1 MASREFL
8 KILQSARFGDVS
20 AQQNLASAYL
30 TGAFNTPIQPA
41 NSLVWLEK
49 SYFSITNQ
57 LVTDIKPDDVYDLDF
72 SGSLAPV
79 VSLLSTIP
87 LANTVGSPAFPFGWK
102 LFWKLAVAL
111 PSTVSKDSL
120 LSASS
125 SISQAVLNARWQ
137 LIQFLLS
144 PEYADEQTRLQVWL
158 ASTDIAEMDFMP
170 AADLPSLQLVCKSYL
185 QSLAETESGFTQAAK
200 ELLLRLQP
208 KDETLSGLWS
218 QWLASG
224 KQDHLLEAA
233 EMGLTIARLTLGLQ
247 LAQLDAVSTSTPVAA
262 EVDTG
267 RSNAS
272 LKKAVYWL
280 ELAAKDGDRDAWFT
294 LGEIYRRPQFSGY
307 NATESDR
314 CFDRAADLGHAQAQ
328 FRKGA
333 NLWRKREKLDEKV
346 KGLQASYW
354 VWQAQQQGVHEA
366 RDLLAKILES
376 CPKPAVND
384 WHDLALLAE
393 QAINRHAEY
402 KIEYEWLLVCH
413 RLVIANQ
420 FHFSKAELLLADIAQ
435 LQHEHCVVVD
445 IRWELP
451 KILPRLIQI
460 ETIGQ
465 RRALLAAG
473 KVFTSNTNSTPG
485 ATSESRD
492 SIARDAAYE
501 DELVDSRMR
510 EGNLRQRRY
519 RFDKVSQWLLSTF
532 TKEAARKSPKRSDG
546 ALLSLGLLLCLGPG
560 FIELCIF

>member
-20 AQQNLASAYL
+20 AQQNLASVYL
-30 TGAFNTPIQPA
+30 SGALNTPIQPA

-49 SYFSITNQ
+49 SYLSITNQ
-57 LVTDIKPDDVYDLDF
+57 AVVDLSSDDTSNVDF
-72 SGSLAPV
+72 SQSLAPIF
-79 VSLLSTIP
+79 SLLSTIP

-102 LFWKLAVAL
+102 LFWKLADVSLSSESPSL
-111 PSTVSKDSL
+111 PL
-120 LSASS
+120 
-125 SISQAVLNARWQ
+125 SQAALNARWQ

-144 PEYADEQTRLQVWL
+144 PEHLEAQSRLRDWL
-158 ASTDIAEMDFMP
+158 EAVDLAEMDSVP
-170 AADLPSLQLVCKSYL
+170 STDLLELQSVCKSYL
-185 QSLAETESGFTQAAK
+185 QSLADTEHPYTQAAK

-218 QWLASG
+218 HWLSSG
-224 KQDHLLEAA
+224 KPDYLLEAA

-247 LAQLDAVSTSTPVAA
+247 LAQLDGVSVSTNNGT
-262 EVDTG
+262 EVEKS

-280 ELAAKDGDRDAWFT
+280 ELAAKDGDRDAWFA

-354 VWQAQQQGVHEA
+354 VWQAQQQGVGEA
-366 RDLLAKILES
+366 RELLAKILES
-376 CPKPAVND
+376 YPKPATND

-402 KIEYEWLLVCH
+402 KIEYEWLLLCH
-413 RLVIANQ
+413 RLIIANQ

-445 IRWELP
+445 VRWELP

-473 KVFTSNTNSTPG
+473 KVFAGNNGSDLGG
-485 ATSESRD
+485 ATKSRD
-492 SIARDAAYE
+492 PIMRDADEYE
-501 DELVDSRMR
+501 DDLLNSRDR

-519 RFDKVSQWLLSTF
+519 RFDKVSQWLLHTF
-532 TKEAARKSPKRSDG
+532 TKVTVTPSPKKK
-546 ALLSLGLLLCLGPG
+546 
-560 FIELCIF
+560 

>member
-30 TGAFNTPIQPA
+30 SGAFNTPIQPS

-49 SYFSITNQ
+49 SYLSIINQ
-57 LVTDIKPDDVYDLDF
+57 SVIEISSDDASDL
-72 SGSLAPV
+72 GSSEPLAPIF
-79 VSLLSTIP
+79 SLLSTIP

-102 LFWKLAVAL
+102 LFWKLADAPL
-111 PSTVSKDSL
+111 PSESL
-120 LSASS
+120 SSPLSHA
-125 SISQAVLNARWQ
+125 ALNARWQ

-144 PEYADEQTRLQVWL
+144 PEYADEQTRLRDWL
-158 ASTDIAEMDFMP
+158 DSSDVGKMDLLP
-170 AADLPSLQLVCKSYL
+170 AADMPALQLVCKSYL
-185 QSLAETESGFTQAAK
+185 QSLAETENTFTQAAK

-224 KQDHLLEAA
+224 KQNHLLEAA
-233 EMGLTIARLTLGLQ
+233 EMGLTVARLTIGLQ
-247 LAQLDAVSTSTPVAA
+247 LAQLNGVSDSVSASVSGVSK
-262 EVDTG
+262 VDKG

-280 ELAAKDGDRDAWFT
+280 ELAAKDGDRDAWFA

-307 NATESDR
+307 NAAESDR

-366 RDLLAKILES
+366 KDLLTKILES

-393 QAINRHAEY
+393 QAIGRHAEY
-402 KIEYEWLLVCH
+402 KIEYDWLLLCH
-413 RLVIANQ
+413 RLIIANQ

-473 KVFTSNTNSTPG
+473 KVFAGNNGSDLGGVSK
-485 ATSESRD
+485 SRD
-492 SIARDAAYE
+492 PVARNAGEYE
-501 DELVDSRMR
+501 DDLFNSRER

-519 RFDKVSQWLLSTF
+519 RFDKVSQWLLYTF
-532 TKEAARKSPKRSDG
+532 TKEATASSPKKR
-546 ALLSLGLLLCLGPG
+546 
-560 FIELCIF
+560 

>member
-1 MASREFL
+1 MASRQFL
-8 KILQSARFGDVS
+8 KILHLARFGDVS
-20 AQQNLASAYL
+20 AQQILASAYL
-30 TGAFNTPIQPA
+30 TGAFKTPPQPA

-49 SYFSITNQ
+49 SYLSVINQ
-57 LVTDIKPDDVYDLDF
+57 LVIDRSSDDVSDLDF
-72 SGSLAPV
+72 SESLIPIFI
-79 VSLLSTIP
+79 LLSTIP
-87 LANTVGSPAFPFGWK
+87 LASTVGSLAFPFGWK
-102 LFWKLAVAL
+102 LFWKLAD
-111 PSTVSKDSL
+111 VSLSSDSL
-120 LSASS
+120 SLPL
-125 SISQAVLNARWQ
+125 SQARLNAQWQ

-144 PEYADEQTRLQVWL
+144 PEYADEQSRLRDWL
-158 ASTDIAEMDFMP
+158 ASNDAGEMDSLP
-170 AADLPSLQLVCKSYL
+170 AADMPTLQLVCKSYL
-185 QSLAETESGFTQAAK
+185 QSLAETENSFTQAAK

-247 LAQLDAVSTSTPVAA
+247 LAQLDGASVSDSALA
-262 EVDTG
+262 SGIGEVDKG

-280 ELAAKDGDRDAWFT
+280 DLAAKDGDRDAWFA

-307 NATESDR
+307 NAAESDR

-333 NLWRKREKLDEKV
+333 NLWRKRQKLDEKV

-354 VWQAQQQGVHEA
+354 IWQAQQQGVHEA
-366 RDLLAKILES
+366 KDLLAKILES
-376 CPKPAVND
+376 CPKPALNN

-402 KIEYEWLLVCH
+402 KIEYEWLLLCH

-451 KILPRLIQI
+451 KILTRLIQI

-473 KVFTSNTNSTPG
+473 KVFAGNNGSQLG
-485 ATSESRD
+485 AAPKSRD
-492 SIARDAAYE
+492 RVVRNADEYE
-501 DELVDSRMR
+501 DDLLNSRER

-519 RFDKVSQWLLSTF
+519 RFDKVSQWLLDTF
-532 TKEAARKSPKRSDG
+532 TKEATTPPQKRSDG
-546 ALLSLGLLLCLGPG
+546 GVC
-560 FIELCIF
+560 

>member
-1 MASREFL
+1 MASRQFL

-20 AQQNLASAYL
+20 AQQSLASAYL
-30 TGAFNTPIQPA
+30 TGAFKTPPQPA

-49 SYFSITNQ
+49 SYLTITNH
-57 LVTDIKPDDVYDLDF
+57 LVIDTSSGDAFDL
-72 SGSLAPV
+72 GSSESLTPIF
-79 VSLLSTIP
+79 SLLSTIP
-87 LANTVGSPAFPFGWK
+87 LVKTVGSPAFPFGWK
-102 LFWKLAVAL
+102 LFWKLADVSI
-111 PSTVSKDSL
+111 PSDSL
-120 LSASS
+120 SS
-125 SISQAVLNARWQ
+125 PLFQAALNARWQ

-144 PEYADEQTRLQVWL
+144 PEHADEQTHLRGWL
-158 ASTDIAEMDFMP
+158 TSSDAREMDSVP
-170 AADLPSLQLVCKSYL
+170 AADLPALQLVCKSYL
-185 QSLAETESGFTQAAK
+185 QSFAETESNFTQAAK

-233 EMGLTIARLTLGLQ
+233 EMGLTIARLTLGLR
-247 LAQLDAVSTSTPVAA
+247 LAQLDGVTDFILPSDND
-262 EVDTG
+262 EVEKG

-280 ELAAKDGDRDAWFT
+280 ELAAKDGDRDAWFA

-314 CFDRAADLGHAQAQ
+314 CFDRAADLGHPQAQ

-366 RDLLAKILES
+366 KDLLTKILES
-376 CPKPAVND
+376 CPKPATND

-402 KIEYEWLLVCH
+402 KIENEWLLLCH

-473 KVFTSNTNSTPG
+473 KVFAGNNGSDLGGVSK
-485 ATSESRD
+485 SRD
-492 SIARDAAYE
+492 PVARNAGEYE
-501 DELVDSRMR
+501 DDLFNGRER

-519 RFDKVSQWLLSTF
+519 RFDKVSQWLLHTF
-532 TKEAARKSPKRSDG
+532 TKEATASSPKKR
-546 ALLSLGLLLCLGPG
+546 
-560 FIELCIF
+560 

>member
-8 KILQSARFGDVS
+8 KILQSARFGDVY
-20 AQQNLASAYL
+20 AQQNLASVYL
-30 TGAFNTPIQPA
+30 SGAFNTPIQPS

-49 SYFSITNQ
+49 SYLSIINQ
-57 LVTDIKPDDVYDLDF
+57 SVIEISSDDASDL
-72 SGSLAPV
+72 GSSEPLAPIF
-79 VSLLSTIP
+79 SLLSTIP

-102 LFWKLAVAL
+102 LFWKLADAPL
-111 PSTVSKDSL
+111 PSESL
-120 LSASS
+120 SS
-125 SISQAVLNARWQ
+125 PLPHAALNARWQ

-144 PEYADEQTRLQVWL
+144 PEYADEQTRLRDWL
-158 ASTDIAEMDFMP
+158 DSSDVGKMDLLP
-170 AADLPSLQLVCKSYL
+170 AADMPALQLVCKSYL
-185 QSLAETESGFTQAAK
+185 QSLAETENTFTQAAK

-224 KQDHLLEAA
+224 KQNHLLEAA
-233 EMGLTIARLTLGLQ
+233 EMGLTVARLTLGLQ
-247 LAQLDAVSTSTPVAA
+247 LAQLNGVSDSVSDSDSVSASVSGVSK
-262 EVDTG
+262 VDKG

-280 ELAAKDGDRDAWFT
+280 ELAAKDGGRDAWFA

-307 NATESDR
+307 NAAESDR

-366 RDLLAKILES
+366 KELLTKILES

-393 QAINRHAEY
+393 QAIGRHAEY
-402 KIEYEWLLVCH
+402 KIEYDWLLLCH
-413 RLVIANQ
+413 RLIIANQ

-473 KVFTSNTNSTPG
+473 KVFAGNNG
-485 ATSESRD
+485 SELGVASKSRD
-492 SIARDAAYE
+492 PIARNTDEYE
-501 DELVDSRMR
+501 DDLFNSRER

-519 RFDKVSQWLLSTF
+519 RFDKVSQWLLDTF
-532 TKEAARKSPKRSDG
+532 TKQATTSPAKKR
-546 ALLSLGLLLCLGPG
+546 
-560 FIELCIF
+560 

>member
-8 KILQSARFGDVS
+8 KILQSARFGDAS

-30 TGAFNTPIQPA
+30 TGAFNTPIQPS

-57 LVTDIKPDDVYDLDF
+57 LVTDISSDDVFDF
-72 SGSLAPV
+72 GFSDSLTPV
-79 VSLLSTIP
+79 FNLLSTIP

-102 LFWKLAVAL
+102 LFWKLAAAL
-111 PSTVSKDSL
+111 PSSPTADSL
-120 LSASS
+120 LSAPS
-125 SISQAVLNARWQ
+125 SISQAMLNARWQ
-137 LIQFLLS
+137 LIQCLLS
-144 PEYADEQTRLQVWL
+144 PEYADEQARLRDWIL
-158 ASTDIAEMDFMP
+158 SADLTEMEFMP
-170 AADLPSLQLVCKSYL
+170 AADLPSLQVVCKSYL
-185 QSLAETESGFTQAAK
+185 QSLAETENNFTQAAR

-208 KDETLSGLWS
+208 KDETLSGIWS

-224 KQDHLLEAA
+224 NHDHLLEAA

-247 LAQLDAVSTSTPVAA
+247 LAQLEGVSVSASTAVAA
-262 EVDTG
+262 DVDKG

-280 ELAAKDGDRDAWFT
+280 ELAAKDGDRDAWFA

-307 NATESDR
+307 NAAESDR

-333 NLWRKREKLDEKV
+333 NLWRKREKLEEKV

-354 VWQAQQQGVHEA
+354 VWQAQQQGVGEA
-366 RDLLAKILES
+366 KDLLTKILES
-376 CPKPAVND
+376 CPKPAAND

-402 KIEYEWLLVCH
+402 KIEYEWLLLCH

-473 KVFTSNTNSTPG
+473 KVFTGNTNNALS
-485 ATSESRD
+485 ATSGLRD
-492 SIARDAAYE
+492 SITLDAADE
-501 DELVDSRMR
+501 DELVESRER

-519 RFDKVSQWLLSTF
+519 RFEKVSQWLLSTF
-532 TKEAARKSPKRSDG
+532 TKEATATSPKKK
-546 ALLSLGLLLCLGPG
+546 
-560 FIELCIF
+560 

>member
-30 TGAFNTPIQPA
+30 SGAFNTPIQPS

-49 SYFSITNQ
+49 SYLSITNQ
-57 LVTDIKPDDVYDLDF
+57 SVIEISSDDASDL
-72 SGSLAPV
+72 GSSEPLAPIF
-79 VSLLSTIP
+79 SLLSTIP

-102 LFWKLAVAL
+102 LFWKLADAPL
-111 PSTVSKDSL
+111 PSESL
-120 LSASS
+120 SSPLSHA
-125 SISQAVLNARWQ
+125 ALNARWQ

-144 PEYADEQTRLQVWL
+144 PEYADEQTRLRDWL
-158 ASTDIAEMDFMP
+158 DSRDVGKIDLLP
-170 AADLPSLQLVCKSYL
+170 AADMPALQLVCKSYL
-185 QSLAETESGFTQAAK
+185 QSLAETENTFTQAAK

-224 KQDHLLEAA
+224 KQNHLLEAA
-233 EMGLTIARLTLGLQ
+233 EMGLTVARLTIGLQ
-247 LAQLDAVSTSTPVAA
+247 LAQLNGVSDSVSASVSGVSK
-262 EVDTG
+262 VDKG

-280 ELAAKDGDRDAWFT
+280 ELAAKDGDRDAWFA

-307 NATESDR
+307 NAAESDR

-366 RDLLAKILES
+366 KELLTKILES

-393 QAINRHAEY
+393 QAIGRHAEY
-402 KIEYEWLLVCH
+402 KIEYDWLLLCH
-413 RLVIANQ
+413 RLIIANQ

-473 KVFTSNTNSTPG
+473 KVFAGNNG
-485 ATSESRD
+485 SELGVASKSRD
-492 SIARDAAYE
+492 PIARNTDEYE
-501 DELVDSRMR
+501 DDLFNNRER

-519 RFDKVSQWLLSTF
+519 RFDKVSQWLLDTF
-532 TKEAARKSPKRSDG
+532 TKQATTSPAKKR
-546 ALLSLGLLLCLGPG
+546 
-560 FIELCIF
+560 

>member
-1 MASREFL
+1 MASRQFL
-8 KILQSARFGDVS
+8 KILQLARFGDVS
-20 AQQNLASAYL
+20 AQQSLASAYL
-30 TGAFNTPIQPA
+30 TGAFKTPFQPA

-49 SYFSITNQ
+49 SYLSIINQ
-57 LVTDIKPDDVYDLDF
+57 SVIEISSDDASDLAV
-72 SGSLAPV
+72 SESLLPIF
-79 VSLLSTIP
+79 SLLSTIP
-87 LANTVGSPAFPFGWK
+87 LANTLGSPAFPFGWK
-102 LFWKLAVAL
+102 LFWRLADVSI
-111 PSTVSKDSL
+111 PSDSL
-120 LSASS
+120 SS
-125 SISQAVLNARWQ
+125 PLFQAALNARWQ

-144 PEYADEQTRLQVWL
+144 PEYADEQARLRDWL
-158 ASTDIAEMDFMP
+158 ASSDTGEIDSLPATDMP
-170 AADLPSLQLVCKSYL
+170 TLQRVCKSYL
-185 QSLAETESGFTQAAK
+185 HSLAETENSFTQAAK

-224 KQDHLLEAA
+224 KQDYLLEAA

-247 LAQLDAVSTSTPVAA
+247 LAQLSGISDSVSASATDGSK
-262 EVDTG
+262 VDKG

-280 ELAAKDGDRDAWFT
+280 ELAAKDGDRDAWFA

-307 NATESDR
+307 NAAESDR

-328 FRKGA
+328 FRKGS

-366 RDLLAKILES
+366 KDLLTKILES
-376 CPKPAVND
+376 CPKPTAND

-393 QAINRHAEY
+393 QAISRHAEY
-402 KIEYEWLLVCH
+402 KIEYEWLLLCH
-413 RLVIANQ
+413 RLVVANQ

-473 KVFTSNTNSTPG
+473 KVFAGNNGSEFGSAAKSRESIVRNTD
-485 ATSESRD
+485 E
-492 SIARDAAYE
+492 YE
-501 DELVDSRMR
+501 DDLFNSRER

-519 RFDKVSQWLLSTF
+519 RFDKVSQWLLNTF
-532 TKEAARKSPKRSDG
+532 TKQATASPAKKK
-546 ALLSLGLLLCLGPG
+546 
-560 FIELCIF
+560 

>member
-30 TGAFNTPIQPA
+30 SGAFNTPIQPS

-49 SYFSITNQ
+49 SYLSIINHS
-57 LVTDIKPDDVYDLDF
+57 VIEISSDDASDL
-72 SGSLAPV
+72 GSSEPLTPIF
-79 VSLLSTIP
+79 SLLSTIP

-102 LFWKLAVAL
+102 LFWKLADAPL
-111 PSTVSKDSL
+111 PSESL
-120 LSASS
+120 SS
-125 SISQAVLNARWQ
+125 PLPHAALNARWQ

-144 PEYADEQTRLQVWL
+144 PEYADEQTRLRDWL
-158 ASTDIAEMDFMP
+158 DSSDVGKMDLLP
-170 AADLPSLQLVCKSYL
+170 AADMPALQLVCKSYL
-185 QSLAETESGFTQAAK
+185 QSLAETENTFTQAAK

-224 KQDHLLEAA
+224 KQNHLLEAA
-233 EMGLTIARLTLGLQ
+233 EMGLTVARLTLGLQ
-247 LAQLDAVSTSTPVAA
+247 LAQLNGVSDSVSDSDSVSASVSGVSK
-262 EVDTG
+262 VDKG

-280 ELAAKDGDRDAWFT
+280 ELAAKDGGRDAWFA

-307 NATESDR
+307 NAAESDR

-333 NLWRKREKLDEKV
+333 NLWRKLEKLDEKV
-346 KGLQASYW
+346 KGLHASYW

-366 RDLLAKILES
+366 KELLTKILES

-393 QAINRHAEY
+393 QAIGRHAEY
-402 KIEYEWLLVCH
+402 KIEYDWLLLCH
-413 RLVIANQ
+413 RLIIANQ

-473 KVFTSNTNSTPG
+473 KVFAGNNG
-485 ATSESRD
+485 SELGVASKSRD
-492 SIARDAAYE
+492 PIARNTDEYE
-501 DELVDSRMR
+501 DDLFNSRER

-519 RFDKVSQWLLSTF
+519 RFDKVSQWLLDTF
-532 TKEAARKSPKRSDG
+532 TKQATTSPAKKR
-546 ALLSLGLLLCLGPG
+546 
-560 FIELCIF
+560 

>member
-41 NSLVWLEK
+41 NSLFWLEK
-49 SYFSITNQ
+49 SYFSIKNQ
-57 LVTDIKPDDVYDLDF
+57 LVADTSSDDASNLVFREPLTPIF
-72 SGSLAPV
+72 
-79 VSLLSTIP
+79 SLLSTIP
-87 LANTVGSPAFPFGWK
+87 LANTVGSPAFPFGWR

-111 PSTVSKDSL
+111 PPSPPADSL
-120 LSASS
+120 LSAPS
-125 SISQAVLNARWQ
+125 SISQAGLNARWE
-137 LIQFLLS
+137 LIQCLLS
-144 PEYADEQTRLQVWL
+144 PEYADEQARLRDWL
-158 ASTDIAEMDFMP
+158 ASTDVAEMDFMP
-170 AADLPSLQLVCKSYL
+170 AADLPALQLVCKSYL
-185 QSLAETESGFTQAAK
+185 QSLAETETSFTQAAK

-224 KQDHLLEAA
+224 RQDHLLEAA

-247 LAQLDAVSTSTPVAA
+247 LAQLDGASGSASTSAVTSGAA
-262 EVDTG
+262 EVDRG

-280 ELAAKDGDRDAWFT
+280 ELAAKDGNRDAWFT

-376 CPKPAVND
+376 CPKPALND

-413 RLVIANQ
+413 RLVVANQ
-420 FHFSKAELLLADIAQ
+420 FHFSKAELLLVDIAQ

-451 KILPRLIQI
+451 KILPRIIQI

-473 KVFTSNTNSTPG
+473 KVFTGNTSSALGTTTG
-485 ATSESRD
+485 SRD
-492 SIARDAAYE
+492 STTRDAADE
-501 DELVDSRMR
+501 DELVDSRVR

-519 RFDKVSQWLLSTF
+519 RFDKVSQWLLDTF
-532 TKEAARKSPKRSDG
+532 AKEAASTSSKKK
-546 ALLSLGLLLCLGPG
+546 
-560 FIELCIF
+560 

>member
-1 MASREFL
+1 MASRQFL

-20 AQQNLASAYL
+20 AQQSLASAYL
-30 TGAFNTPIQPA
+30 TGAFKTPPQPA

-49 SYFSITNQ
+49 SYLSITNQ
-57 LVTDIKPDDVYDLDF
+57 LVIDTSSGDASDLGF
-72 SGSLAPV
+72 SEPLLPIF
-79 VSLLSTIP
+79 SLLSTIP
-87 LANTVGSPAFPFGWK
+87 LAITVGSPAFPFAWK
-102 LFWKLAVAL
+102 LIWKLAE
-111 PSTVSKDSL
+111 VSPYSDA
-120 LSASS
+120 ASS
-125 SISQAVLNARWQ
+125 PLSQAALNARWQ

-144 PEYADEQTRLQVWL
+144 PEYADEQARLRDWL
-158 ASTDIAEMDFMP
+158 TSSDAEEMASVP
-170 AADLPSLQLVCKSYL
+170 AADLPALQLACKSYL
-185 QSLAETESGFTQAAK
+185 QSLAETENTFTQAAK

-224 KQDHLLEAA
+224 KPDHLLEAA

-247 LAQLDAVSTSTPVAA
+247 LAQLDGVSVSDAVSNSASAA
-262 EVDTG
+262 GSREVDKC

-280 ELAAKDGDRDAWFT
+280 ELAAKDGDRDAWFA

-307 NATESDR
+307 NASESDR
-314 CFDRAADLGHAQAQ
+314 CFDRAADLGHAHAQ

-333 NLWRKREKLDEKV
+333 NLWRKREKFDEKV

-354 VWQAQQQGVHEA
+354 VWQAQQQGVHDA
-366 RDLLAKILES
+366 KDLLTKILES
-376 CPKPAVND
+376 CPKPAAND

-393 QAINRHAEY
+393 QAISRHAEY
-402 KIEYEWLLVCH
+402 KIEYEWLLLCH

-420 FHFSKAELLLADIAQ
+420 FHFSKSELLLADIAR

-473 KVFTSNTNSTPG
+473 KVFAGNNGSELG
-485 ATSESRD
+485 AASKSRD
-492 SIARDAAYE
+492 PIARNTDEYE
-501 DELVDSRMR
+501 DDLFNSRER

-519 RFDKVSQWLLSTF
+519 RFDKVSQWLLDTF
-532 TKEAARKSPKRSDG
+532 TKEATKPPPTKKK
-546 ALLSLGLLLCLGPG
+546 
-560 FIELCIF
+560 

>member
-20 AQQNLASAYL
+20 AQQNLASVYL
-30 TGAFNTPIQPA
+30 TGAFNTPIQPT

-49 SYFSITNQ
+49 SYFSIKNQ
-57 LVTDIKPDDVYDLDF
+57 QVIDISSGDASDLIF
-72 SGSLAPV
+72 SESLAPIFR
-79 VSLLSTIP
+79 LLSTIP
-87 LANTVGSPAFPFGWK
+87 FASTVGSPAFPFGWK
-102 LFWKLAVAL
+102 FFWMLANASVSSDALSSPLSQVA
-111 PSTVSKDSL
+111 
-120 LSASS
+120 
-125 SISQAVLNARWQ
+125 LNARWQ

-144 PEYADEQTRLQVWL
+144 PEYADEQARLSDWL
-158 ASTDIAEMDFMP
+158 ASGDAGEVDSLP
-170 AADLPSLQLVCKSYL
+170 AADLPALQLVCKTYL
-185 QSLAETESGFTQAAK
+185 HSLTETENTFTQAAK

-218 QWLASG
+218 QWLARG
-224 KQDHLLEAA
+224 EQDSLLEAA
-233 EMGLTIARLTLGLQ
+233 EMGLTIARLTLGLK
-247 LAQLDAVSTSTPVAA
+247 LAQLDGVSDSVSPSGSSK
-262 EVDTG
+262 VDKG

-280 ELAAKDGDRDAWFT
+280 ELAAKDGDRNAWFV

-307 NATESDR
+307 NASESDR

-366 RDLLAKILES
+366 KDLLTKILEN
-376 CPKPAVND
+376 CPKPAANA

-393 QAINRHAEY
+393 QAISRHAEY
-402 KIEYEWLLVCH
+402 KIEYEWLLLCH

-473 KVFTSNTNSTPG
+473 KVFAGNNGNELRAVSK
-485 ATSESRD
+485 SRD
-492 SIARDAAYE
+492 PIIRNADEYE
-501 DELVDSRMR
+501 DELLNNTDR

-532 TKEAARKSPKRSDG
+532 TKDARIPLRKKK
-546 ALLSLGLLLCLGPG
+546 
-560 FIELCIF
+560 

>member
-49 SYFSITNQ
+49 SYLSITNQ
-57 LVTDIKPDDVYDLDF
+57 LVIDTSSGEASDLAV
-72 SGSLAPV
+72 SGPLLPIF
-79 VSLLSTIP
+79 SLLSTIP
-87 LANTVGSPAFPFGWK
+87 LAITVGSPAFPFGWK
-102 LFWKLAVAL
+102 LFWRLAVAL
-111 PSTVSKDSL
+111 PSLTSADSP
-120 LSASS
+120 LSAPPP
-125 SISQAVLNARWQ
+125 ISQAVLNARWQ
-137 LIQFLLS
+137 LIQCLLS
-144 PEYADEQTRLQVWL
+144 PEYADEQVRLRYWL
-158 ASTDIAEMDFMP
+158 ASLDLEEMDLLP
-170 AADLPSLQLVCKSYL
+170 AADLPALQLVCKSYL
-185 QSLAETESGFTQAAK
+185 QSLAESENSFTQAAK

-218 QWLASG
+218 QWLESG
-224 KQDHLLEAA
+224 KPDYLLEAA

-247 LAQLDAVSTSTPVAA
+247 LAQLDGISDSVFSDSDSASGIS
-262 EVDTG
+262 EVDKG

-280 ELAAKDGDRDAWFT
+280 ELAAKDGDRNAWFA

-307 NATESDR
+307 NATESDH

-333 NLWRKREKLDEKV
+333 NLWRKREKLNEKV

-366 RDLLAKILES
+366 KDLLTKILER
-376 CPKPAVND
+376 CPKPAAND

-402 KIEYEWLLVCH
+402 KIEYEWLLLCH

-420 FHFSKAELLLADIAQ
+420 FHLSKAELLLADIAQ

-451 KILPRLIQI
+451 KSLPRLIQI

-473 KVFTSNTNSTPG
+473 KVFAGNNG
-485 ATSESRD
+485 SELSVVSKSRD
-492 SIARDAAYE
+492 PIARNADEYE
-501 DELVDSRMR
+501 DDLLNSRGR

-519 RFDKVSQWLLSTF
+519 RFDKVSQWLLDTF
-532 TKEAARKSPKRSDG
+532 TKESTRPPPKKK
-546 ALLSLGLLLCLGPG
+546 
-560 FIELCIF
+560 